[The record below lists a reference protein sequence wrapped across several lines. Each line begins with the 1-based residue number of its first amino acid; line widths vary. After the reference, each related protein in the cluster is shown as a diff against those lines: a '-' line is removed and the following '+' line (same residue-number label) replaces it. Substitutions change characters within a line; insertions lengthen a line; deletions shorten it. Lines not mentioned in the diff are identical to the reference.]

1 MKKDQDLIIAMIGTA
16 DQVTFMRMGG
26 IGAWRIIR
34 EDGNVAEQVRAALND
49 LRGDSSIGIIII
61 PEEWKGYISDLFDQI
76 SLSKSTVPVIVEI
89 PTLFDQGVENIKEFY
104 QSYAKKLI
112 GFSIEI

>member
-1 MKKDQDLIIAMIGTA
+1 MIGTA

-34 EDGNVAEQVRAALND
+34 EDGNIAEQVRAALLD
-49 LRGDSSIGIIII
+49 LSQDSSIGIIVI
-61 PEEWKGYISDLFDQI
+61 PEEWKGHVKDILEES
-76 SLSKSTVPVIVEI
+76 SASKKTVPVIVEI
-89 PTLFDQGVENIKEFY
+89 PTLFDQGAESIKEFY

>member
-1 MKKDQDLIIAMIGTA
+1 MKNVRNLIVAMIGTT

-34 EDGNVAEQVRAALND
+34 QDSNVAEQVRAALND
-49 LRGDSSIGIIII
+49 LLEDTSVGIIIL
-61 PEEWKGYISDLFDQI
+61 PEEWKEHITDISKQI
-76 SLSKSTVPVIVEI
+76 SRSKSTVPVIVEI
-89 PTLFDQGVENIKEFY
+89 PTLFDQEVENIKEFY

>member
-1 MKKDQDLIIAMIGTA
+1 MKNDKNLMVAMIGTT

-34 EDGNVAEQVRAALND
+34 QDGNVAEQVRTALND
-49 LRGDSSIGIIII
+49 LRQDPSIGIIII
-61 PEEWKGYISDLFDQI
+61 PEDWKEYISDISEQI
-76 SLSKSTVPVIVEI
+76 SRSKKTVPVIVEI
-89 PTLFDQGVENIKEFY
+89 PTLFDQRVENIKEFY

>member
-1 MKKDQDLIIAMIGTA
+1 MKNDNDLMVAMIGTA

-34 EDGNVAEQVRAALND
+34 EGSNVAEQVRTALND
-49 LRGDSSIGIIII
+49 LQQDSSVGIIII
-61 PEEWKGYISDLFDQI
+61 PEQWQLYIRDISEQI
-76 SLSKSTVPVIVEI
+76 SLQKSTIPVIVEI
-89 PTLFDQGVENIKEFY
+89 PTLFDQGVESIKEFY
-104 QSYAKKLI
+104 ESYAKKLI

>member
-1 MKKDQDLIIAMIGTA
+1 MKNDQNLTIAMIGTA

-34 EDGNVAEQVRAALND
+34 EDSNIAEQVRAALLD
-49 LRGDSSIGIIII
+49 LRQDSSIGIIVI
-61 PEEWKGYISDLFDQI
+61 PEEWKSYVKDILDEISV
-76 SLSKSTVPVIVEI
+76 SKRTVPVIVEI
-89 PTLFDQGVENIKEFY
+89 PTLFDKGEENIKEFY
-104 QSYAKKLI
+104 QVYAKKLI

>member
-1 MKKDQDLIIAMIGTA
+1 MKNNNDLMVAMIGTA

-34 EDGNVAEQVRAALND
+34 QDSNVAEQVKTALND
-49 LRGDSSIGIIII
+49 LRQDSSIGIIII
-61 PEEWKGYISDLFDQI
+61 PEEWKGYASDIIGQI
-76 SLSKSTVPVIVEI
+76 SLSKSMVPVIVEI
-89 PTLFDQGVENIKEFY
+89 PTSFDQGVENIKEFY
-104 QSYAKKLI
+104 QSYAKRLI

>member
-1 MKKDQDLIIAMIGTA
+1 MIGTA

-34 EDGNVAEQVRAALND
+34 EDGNIAEQVRAALLD
-49 LRGDSSIGIIII
+49 LSQDASIGIIVI
-61 PEEWKGYISDLFDQI
+61 PEEWKGYVKDILEES
-76 SLSKSTVPVIVEI
+76 SASKKTVPVIVEI
-89 PTLFDQGVENIKEFY
+89 PTLFDQGAESIKEFY

>member
-1 MKKDQDLIIAMIGTA
+1 MKNDQDLMIAMIGTT

-34 EDGNVAEQVRAALND
+34 QDSNVAEQVRTALND
-49 LRGDSSIGIIII
+49 LLEDTSIGIIII
-61 PEEWKGYISDLFDQI
+61 PEDYKEHIKDISEKI
-76 SLSKSTVPVIVEI
+76 SRSKSTVPIIVEI

>member
-1 MKKDQDLIIAMIGTA
+1 MKNQKDLMVAMIGTV

-34 EDGNVAEQVRAALND
+34 QEGNVAEQVRTALND
-49 LRGDSSIGIIII
+49 FLEDTSIGIIII
-61 PEEWKGYISDLFDQI
+61 PDEWKNYIHDIAQRI
-76 SLSKSTVPVIVEI
+76 SRSKSTVPVIVEI
-89 PTLFDQGVENIKEFY
+89 PTLFDQDSGKIKSFY

>member
-1 MKKDQDLIIAMIGTA
+1 MKNDRNLMIAMIGTA

-26 IGAWRIIR
+26 IGVWRIIR
-34 EDGNVAEQVRAALND
+34 QDGNVAEQVRAALND
-49 LRGDSSIGIIII
+49 LRQDSSIGIIII
-61 PEEWKGYISDLFDQI
+61 PEEWQRCISDISEQI
-76 SLSKSTVPVIVEI
+76 SRSKSTVPVIVEI
-89 PTLFDQGVENIKEFY
+89 PTLFDQEVENIKEFY

>member
-1 MKKDQDLIIAMIGTA
+1 MKNDKTLMVAMIGTA

-26 IGAWRIIR
+26 IGVWRIIR
-34 EDGNVAEQVRAALND
+34 QDGNVAEQVRTALND
-49 LRGDSSIGIIII
+49 LREDPAIGIIII
-61 PEEWKGYISDLFDQI
+61 PEDWKGHIKDISEKI
-76 SLSKSTVPVIVEI
+76 SRSKSTVPVIVEI
-89 PTLFDQGVENIKEFY
+89 PTIFDQRVENIKEFY

>member
-1 MKKDQDLIIAMIGTA
+1 MKNNNDLMVAMIGTA

-34 EDGNVAEQVRAALND
+34 EGSTVAEQVRAALND

-61 PEEWKGYISDLFDQI
+61 PEQWREYVSDISEQI
-76 SLSKSTVPVIVEI
+76 SLHKSTVPVIVEI
-89 PTLFDQGVENIKEFY
+89 PTLFDQGVESIKEFY
-104 QSYAKKLI
+104 ESYAKKLI